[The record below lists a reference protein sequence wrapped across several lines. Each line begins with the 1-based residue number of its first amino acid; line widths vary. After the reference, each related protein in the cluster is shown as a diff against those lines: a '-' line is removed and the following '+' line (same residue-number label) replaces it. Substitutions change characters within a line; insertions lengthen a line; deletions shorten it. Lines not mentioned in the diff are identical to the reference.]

1 MKRLFGRCLVQGF
14 ITGNLVST
22 TASQFGKTLQ
32 SMLEVKSISCC
43 RRRCA

>member
-22 TASQFGKTLQ
+22 TAGQFGKTLQ
-32 SMLEVKSISCC
+32 SMLEV
-43 RRRCA
+43 RTLFLMM